1 MKLFMCNYI
10 IQVFLLLV
18 IDKLEELG
26 IPCDVASV
34 ISDFELNIIKS
45 VDDILG
51 VDIEGCFFHFSKVL
65 KTKVDKKHFKTRY
78 ENDPEF
84 QKFVKECG
92 ALAHL
97 PLDDLEKGI
106 KHIEEKFAFEDE
118 KANDFK
124 GYFLKYIQE
133 YWIDGCYPPQ
143 VWNCWGRTEDLTN
156 NHQVKVI

>member
-106 KHIEEKFAFEDE
+106 KHKEKSLHSKMKKPMNSKD
-118 KANDFK
+118 
-124 GYFLKYIQE
+124 IS
-133 YWIDGCYPPQ
+133 
-143 VWNCWGRTEDLTN
+143 
-156 NHQVKVI
+156 